1 MSSNTEIK
9 RPLWVIPTIC
19 FLIGLLIGWWAI
31 GWWLWPVQWTNA
43 LPADLRAGERD
54 QYLAMV
60 AESFAASRNADLAK
74 DRLKSWAVEDLATH
88 LANLQT
94 RAGAGTPQ
102 AAQAQALAD
111 LVGAGKPAGPGPQTP
126 AKGPT
131 SALRPTPSPSA
142 GPDVS
147 STVRGIGTVLLW
159 LLFFAFAIAVAYFL
173 WMRWR
178 AAHQTPRPAA
188 IDMPTRPARP
198 AASVQHALDE
208 VAAEAKE
215 RWISDDRLPEAE
227 ADAWTEEEA
236 IADEP
241 PAAPAPRVAPPVA
254 APGRPSVTASGGATP
269 PKILVAGGTSP
280 AGAFTR
286 AGEYRAL
293 YQMGEPD
300 YDEAFDIND
309 AVGGYLGQC
318 GLELNDPIGRGHDQA
333 AALQAWL
340 WDTNDP
346 DTKVKVLMSE
356 GAYRDTAL
364 RDQLKGEHDAI
375 PVRAGA
381 EFELETYKVLLR
393 GLVEKVEYADQ
404 DPPYTIFSE
413 LLVRFRV
420 ERKA

>member
-9 RPLWVIPTIC
+9 RPLWVIPAIG
-19 FLIGLLIGWWAI
+19 FLIGLLIGWWVI
-31 GWWLWPVQWTNA
+31 GWWFWPVQWTNA
-43 LPADLRAGERD
+43 LPADLRAAERD
-54 QYLAMV
+54 QYLSMV
-60 AESFAASRNADLAK
+60 AESFAAGRNADLAK
-74 DRLKSWAVEDLATH
+74 ERLKSWSAEDLGKH

-102 AAQAQALAD
+102 AAQVQALAD
-111 LVGAGKPAGPGPQTP
+111 LMGAGKPAGPAPQTP

-131 SALRPTPSPSA
+131 SAVRPTPAPSA
-142 GPDVS
+142 GSDALA
-147 STVRGIGTVLLW
+147 TIRGIGTVLLW
-159 LLFFAFAIAVAYFL
+159 LLLFAFAAAVAYFL
-173 WMRWR
+173 WLRWR
-178 AAHQTPRPAA
+178 TAHQTPRPAA
-188 IDMPTRPARP
+188 IDLPTRPARP
-198 AASVQHALDE
+198 STPIQRSIDDIAAD
-208 VAAEAKE
+208 AKE
-215 RWISDDRLPEAE
+215 RWISDDRVPEAE
-227 ADAWTEEEA
+227 IGGWAEDEP
-236 IADEP
+236 ISDEP
-241 PAAPAPRVAPPVA
+241 PAAPVVSAPRPAPPAA
-254 APGRPSVTASGGATP
+254 APAPVRPAATP
-269 PKILVAGGTSP
+269 PKVLATGGASP
-280 AGAFTR
+280 AGAFAR

-356 GAYRDTAL
+356 GAYRDTAM

-375 PVRAGA
+375 PVRAGT
-381 EFELETYKVLLR
+381 EFELATYKVLLR

-404 DPPYTIFSE
+404 EPAYTIFSE
-413 LLVRFRV
+413 LLVRFRID
-420 ERKA
+420 RKA

>member
-9 RPLWVIPTIC
+9 RPWWVIPAIG
-19 FLIGLLIGWWAI
+19 FLIGLLIGWWVI

-43 LPADLRAGERD
+43 LPADLRAAERD
-54 QYLAMV
+54 QYLTMV
-60 AESFAASRNADLAK
+60 VESFAAGRNADLARE
-74 DRLKSWAVEDLATH
+74 RLKSWSAEDLAKH

-102 AAQAQALAD
+102 AAQVQALAG
-111 LVGAGKPAGPGPQTP
+111 LMGAAPGPQTP

-131 SALRPTPSPSA
+131 AAARPTPAASA
-142 GPDVS
+142 GPDVLS
-147 STVRGIGTVLLW
+147 AIRGIGTVLLW
-159 LLFFAFAIAVAYFL
+159 LLLFAFAAAVVYVL
-173 WMRWR
+173 WLRWR
-178 AAHQTPRPAA
+178 AAHQAPRPAA
-188 IDMPTRPARP
+188 IEMPARPTRPVAP
-198 AASVQHALDE
+198 VQRSLDDI
-208 VAAEAKE
+208 AAEAKE
-215 RWISDDRLPEAE
+215 RWPSDDRPLESE
-227 ADAWTEEEA
+227 DAVWT
-236 IADEP
+236 DEP
-241 PAAPAPRVAPPVA
+241 AASDEPPAAPASTAPAAPAPRVAVPIP
-254 APGRPSVTASGGATP
+254 APARPAATP
-269 PKILVAGGTSP
+269 PKVLATGGASP
-280 AGAFTR
+280 AGAFAR

-356 GAYRDTAL
+356 GAYRDTAM

-375 PVRAGA
+375 PVRAGT

-393 GLVEKVEYADQ
+393 GVVEKVEYADQ
-404 DPPYTIFSE
+404 EPAYTIFSE

-420 ERKA
+420 DRKA

>member
-9 RPLWVIPTIC
+9 RPLWVIPAIG
-19 FLIGLLIGWWAI
+19 FLIGLLIGWWVI
-31 GWWLWPVQWTNA
+31 GWWFWPVQWTNA
-43 LPADLRAGERD
+43 LPADLRAAERD
-54 QYLAMV
+54 QYLSMV
-60 AESFAASRNADLAK
+60 AESFAAGRNADLAK
-74 DRLKSWAVEDLATH
+74 ERLKSWSAEDLGKH

-102 AAQAQALAD
+102 AAQVQALAD
-111 LVGAGKPAGPGPQTP
+111 LMGAGKPAGPAPQTP

-131 SALRPTPSPSA
+131 SAVRPTPDPADGSDA
-142 GPDVS
+142 LA
-147 STVRGIGTVLLW
+147 TIRGIGTVLLW
-159 LLFFAFAIAVAYFL
+159 LLLFAFAAAVAYFL
-173 WMRWR
+173 WLRWR
-178 AAHQTPRPAA
+178 TAHQTPRPAA
-188 IDMPTRPARP
+188 IDLPTRPARP
-198 AASVQHALDE
+198 STPIQRSIDDIAAD
-208 VAAEAKE
+208 AKE
-215 RWISDDRLPEAE
+215 RWISDDRVPEAE
-227 ADAWTEEEA
+227 IGGWAEDEP
-236 IADEP
+236 IRDEP
-241 PAAPAPRVAPPVA
+241 PAAPVASAPRPAPPIP
-254 APGRPSVTASGGATP
+254 APVRPAATP
-269 PKILVAGGTSP
+269 PKVLATGGASP
-280 AGAFTR
+280 AGAFAR

-356 GAYRDTAL
+356 GAYRDTAM

-375 PVRAGA
+375 PVRAGT
-381 EFELETYKVLLR
+381 EFELATYKVLLR

-404 DPPYTIFSE
+404 EPAYTIFSE
-413 LLVRFRV
+413 LLVRFRID
-420 ERKA
+420 RKA

>member
-9 RPLWVIPTIC
+9 RPLWVIPAIG
-19 FLIGLLIGWWAI
+19 FLIGLLIGWWVI
-31 GWWLWPVQWTNA
+31 GWGLWPVQWTNA
-43 LPADLRAGERD
+43 LPADLRAAERD
-54 QYLAMV
+54 QYLSMV

-74 DRLKSWAVEDLATH
+74 ERLKSWSVEDLGKH

-102 AAQAQALAD
+102 AAQVQALAD
-111 LVGAGKPAGPGPQTP
+111 LMGARPAGLAPQTP

-131 SALRPTPSPSA
+131 SAVRPTPTPSA
-142 GPDVS
+142 GPDLL
-147 STVRGIGTVLLW
+147 STIRGIGTVLLW
-159 LLFFAFAIAVAYFL
+159 LLLLALAVAVAYFL
-173 WMRWR
+173 WLRWR
-178 AAHQTPRPAA
+178 AAHQAPQPAA
-188 IDMPTRPARP
+188 IDMPTRPTRP
-198 AASVQHALDE
+198 VAPVQRSLDDI
-208 VAAEAKE
+208 VAEGKE
-215 RWISDDRLPEAE
+215 RWITDDRVPEAE
-227 ADAWTEEEA
+227 IGEWVEEEP
-236 IADEP
+236 IRDEP
-241 PAAPAPRVAPPVA
+241 PPAPAAPAPRPAPPIPAPARA
-254 APGRPSVTASGGATP
+254 AATP
-269 PKILVAGGTSP
+269 PKILATGGASP
-280 AGAFTR
+280 AGAFAR

-356 GAYRDTAL
+356 GAYRDTAM

-375 PVRAGA
+375 PVRTGT

-404 DPPYTIFSE
+404 EPAYTIFSE
-413 LLVRFRV
+413 LLVRFRID
-420 ERKA
+420 RKA